1 MAFILKVSNAAS
13 KHTFCLA
20 SIASLHAE
28 LYISI
33 VCFSSSLSRLISAS
47 TSFWF
52 HEKNYK
58 SLCHDLVPYWE
69 VKHLMWKC
77 LINCSN
83 LMSTLAQ
90 KKHDVIKEL
99 TPAELKLSMD
109 IAEESSMDSA
119 KSMDGNSMLI
129 AKSISSEKELRV
141 TEGLGGAIKSM

>member
-1 MAFILKVSNAAS
+1 M
-13 KHTFCLA
+13 
-20 SIASLHAE
+20 
-28 LYISI
+28 
-33 VCFSSSLSRLISAS
+33 
-47 TSFWF
+47 
-52 HEKNYK
+52 
-58 SLCHDLVPYWE
+58 
-69 VKHLMWKC
+69 KHLMWKC

-90 KKHDVIKEL
+90 KKNDVIMEL